1 MEFKEFLMKKH
12 LLEKGEK
19 KIKEISIN
27 QYENRLEN
35 LKRKG
40 IYQGENSVDDILR
53 QKIQDEYKRIDQYVR
68 TIELY
73 IQSKK
78 Y

>member
-1 MEFKEFLMKKH
+1 MEFREFLMKKH
-12 LLEKGEK
+12 VLEKGEK

-40 IYQGENSVDDILR
+40 IYQEENSVDDILR
-53 QKIQDEYKRIDQYVR
+53 HKIQGEYKKIDQYVR

-78 Y
+78 H